1 MLQVDYERG
10 TNDSDIFETAKLT
23 KDVQDN
29 LLAIAGVNS
38 ALQIRRNMRI
48 DIVRN
53 GIPFLPQSPVW
64 HAVPSLNKELANF
77 EVFALDIVDVVVSK
91 LKRFHAND
99 ANDVKAMIDRD
110 LVPHDRL
117 LDRFRSAVSMFEV
130 DARAAELERY
140 VNNLHRVERDFLDV
154 AETEILLPS
163 WI

>member
-1 MLQVDYERG
+1 
-10 TNDSDIFETAKLT
+10 
-23 KDVQDN
+23 
-29 LLAIAGVNS
+29 
-38 ALQIRRNMRI
+38 
-48 DIVRN
+48 
-53 GIPFLPQSPVW
+53 
-64 HAVPSLNKELANF
+64 
-77 EVFALDIVDVVVSK
+77 
-91 LKRFHAND
+91 
-99 ANDVKAMIDRD
+99 MIDRD